1 MKHFNP
7 RDYSHGDNYRL
18 AASLVVPRPIA
29 WVSTLGRDGIINLA
43 PYSFFNIVSSDPLY
57 VLISVGQRE
66 DGSPKDTARNILET
80 GEFVV
85 NLVTEDL
92 IRAMNISATDF
103 PANESELAA
112 AGLHAAPSQCLG
124 APVVA
129 EARASLECRLHS
141 SQPLGNSTLLI
152 GEVVMMNVA
161 DEFLAAG
168 LDVPGFTPVGRMG
181 SPAWYCRTGDRFEM
195 SRVPYSALKPNR

>member
-1 MKHFNP
+1 MKHINP
-7 RDYSHGDNYRL
+7 HDQSHGDNYRL

-43 PYSFFNIVSSDPLY
+43 PYSFFNLVSSDPLY
-57 VLISVGQRE
+57 VLISVGARD
-66 DGSPKDTARNILET
+66 DGSLKDTARNILDT

-112 AGLHAAPSQCLG
+112 AGLHAAPSQCLR
-124 APVVA
+124 APLVA

-141 SQPLGNSTLLI
+141 AQPLGNSTLLI

-161 DEFLAAG
+161 DDLLAAG
-168 LDVPGFTPVGRMG
+168 VDVPGFTPVGRMG
-181 SPAWYCRTGDRFEM
+181 SPAYYCRTDHRFEM
-195 SRVPYSALKPNR
+195 PRVAYRDLKGQA